1 MSRQPLDEVLVA
13 GGGIAGLTAALFL
26 GRLGRRVRVLE
37 RAAEFAEL
45 GAGLQLAPNATRIL
59 ERLGLLRE
67 ILRSAVTPRRLV
79 LLNAISGEEL
89 TSLELGDFDRRYG
102 APYIVM
108 HRSDL
113 LDSLVSACR
122 AEPDVTLEIG
132 RTVAAVT
139 RTDGGVEVGCA
150 DGTSFVGA
158 ALIGA
163 DGLGS
168 MIRAEL
174 RDDEPINSHYVAYR
188 GTTPTDLDGSV
199 ELRDVKAWIG
209 PGLHFVQYPLR
220 RGELLNHVAVF
231 RSDRSITGDEH
242 AGGPDELDER
252 FAPTCDDVH
261 RGLGALW
268 RDRHW
273 AMYDREPIDNWSDGP
288 ITLIGDAAHPMLQY
302 LAQGACQAIEDSASL
317 ADAVAA
323 HPTDIETAFVAY
335 QSERI
340 PLDSTRAA
348 QRADLGRPVAP
359 RRCRSARARHVPS
372 RAGRRRS
379 PPRGVAVRRAS
390 SHGQARPIGQTLTLI
405 PALGGA
411 RT

>member
-1 MSRQPLDEVLVA
+1 MSRADEVLVA

-59 ERLGLLRE
+59 DRLGLLRE

-79 LLNAISGEEL
+79 LLNAISGDEL

-168 MIRAEL
+168 MIRAGL

-302 LAQGACQAIEDSASL
+302 LAQGACQAIEDG
-317 ADAVAA
+317 AVARRCSRRAPNGHRDRVRRVSARA
-323 HPTDIETAFVAY
+323 HPTH
-335 QSERI
+335 
-340 PLDSTRAA
+340 STRAA
-348 QRADLGRPVAP
+348 QP
-359 RRCRSARARHVPS
+359 
-372 RAGRRRS
+372 
-379 PPRGVAVRRAS
+379 RAS
-390 SHGQARPIGQTLTLI
+390 GATCGTSTVSERSCATRSFASGPSAITATWSGCTASALRPLC
-405 PALGGA
+405 
-411 RT
+411 